1 MESKRFDDAGEYV
14 YSRLPE
20 NIRQIGEMTGKVGIY
35 IEDYVMTYIR
45 QVFMEKQENAIVL
58 LLGKIGRKAAEG
70 CKFIYGAIAV
80 ECDMQEGIKEF
91 TTEKWN
97 EIYHD
102 MNENFPGA
110 QILGW
115 GCGVIMWN
123 SRIDAAVRQIHS
135 KYFNENGKI
144 LFLSDLSE
152 KEEKLFICENGEL
165 TEQPGFIVYYEKN
178 PQMQEYML
186 KGQPKESFESSY
198 KDDVTANV
206 RQLIKSK
213 GVKRNIQTK
222 HIAYAI
228 GAAMAIM
235 LLIGVNLLM
244 ESMDKIKSLEESL
257 NNVVGYIDSRQAET
271 VMSDNAKEF
280 LEEPEATKRNSKKDT
295 LKPTSNVDS
304 KADSSSQNTLL
315 PKDTFS
321 QNSDV
326 SEDTSEK
333 NTKNNSDTIKNS
345 NSQTGKSD
353 TKTDSTSGNTNDT
366 SDNAADVSA
375 YNGSYQSYIV
385 NAGDTLSQIV
395 WDQYHSFYYLDKVM
409 KANNIKDCD
418 KIYEGDC
425 IILPDFINK

>member
-1 MESKRFDDAGEYV
+1 MEGKRFDDAGEYV

-58 LLGKIGRKAAEG
+58 LLGKTGKKAAEG
-70 CKFIYGAIAV
+70 RKFIYGALAV
-80 ECDMQEGIKEF
+80 EYNMQEGIKEF

-97 EIYHD
+97 KIYHD

-115 GCGVIMWN
+115 GCGVVMWN

-152 KEEKLFICENGEL
+152 KEEKLFICESGEL
-165 TEQPGFIVYYEKN
+165 IEQPGFIVYYEKN

-198 KDDVTANV
+198 KDDVTVNV
-206 RQLIKSK
+206 RQIIRRK
-213 GVKRNIQTK
+213 GIKRNIQTK
-222 HIAYAI
+222 HIAYAV
-228 GAAMAIM
+228 GAVMAIM
-235 LLIGVNLLM
+235 ILIGANLLI
-244 ESMDKIKSLEESL
+244 ESMDKIKSLEKSL
-257 NNVVGYIDSRQAET
+257 SNVEGYIEGKKAET
-271 VMSDNAKEF
+271 VMSNNTTEL
-280 LEEPEATKRNSKKDT
+280 LEEPKATKRNSKKD
-295 LKPTSNVDS
+295 KPKATTKAENKDVSSEDILLPQNTASQNDNNISKDVSNKSTINDNSSQTEKSDS
-304 KADSSSQNTLL
+304 K
-315 PKDTFS
+315 
-321 QNSDV
+321 
-326 SEDTSEK
+326 
-333 NTKNNSDTIKNS
+333 
-345 NSQTGKSD
+345 
-353 TKTDSTSGNTNDT
+353 TDNT
-366 SDNAADVSA
+366 SDNTNENDNTADVSV
-375 YNGSYQSYIV
+375 YNGSYESYIV
-385 NAGDTLSQIV
+385 SAGDTLSQIV

-425 IILPDFINK
+425 IILPDFITK